1 MLTINTIHLEHF
13 MCCENVSL
21 DLSNKRN
28 IVLEGD
34 NGNGKSAL
42 LDAIALCL
50 AEHRRADKYAEYVQ
64 TGYNEC
70 KIDLTA
76 TVNGEPIV
84 FNIIL
89 LVSGGTP
96 FNRIV
101 TYKGKTYQN
110 TEVSGLLNE
119 LELPFY
125 SKLIFS
131 MQGQDDIATMSA
143 SVRAD
148 YLQRLLQ
155 FDFDNALVK
164 LREKLSEIETN
175 QMYNQNQ
182 VDFNTKAIKSKVIKD
197 SLPLPCSLTEYEEKK
212 VHLDEL
218 EVLLKEKDKIFA
230 ALQETQQKI
239 TANKIRESEL
249 KTQIQHNANID
260 VEKEEILKQIE
271 QLNTELGQ
279 LKIPESKDF
288 DKQIKDIED
297 DIANRKSIIDADQGK
312 LWRIKAQITSLK
324 EREELHKQGKCP
336 TCGQPTDFIENE
348 NNSKKIEELEDTS
361 MKYANEIESYTES
374 IKKLEILKNRINTE
388 KFENAQAV
396 ADYNSK
402 VVILTSNIKGLQSNY
417 STFEPY
423 EIDETELP
431 RICDELTK
439 LELEVKEYQKKLD
452 NLKVLS
458 EEHKVL
464 KAFVDDFSNTLLR
477 NEWIEKDN
485 LKTKSEIEDLEVQ
498 INKLTQIIT
507 QQEKDYEY
515 HKEAKKL
522 LDTDLPNYL
531 IVKTCARLEQ
541 EMNNFIHVV
550 FPTMNIS
557 LFQGRRGVEFYYSK
571 TEKTDDKRKLISA
584 KMASGFERSIL
595 SISFKI
601 ALCKAYNLSLSIL
614 DEIDAFASDGNSEKI
629 YSSLL
634 ENDIFNQLFIIT
646 HKPNTLETM
655 RDYFDDLTVYH
666 VEKGV
671 FTEVTE
677 MS

>member
-155 FDFDNALVK
+155 FDFDNALIK

-230 ALQETQQKI
+230 ALQEAQQKI
-239 TANKIRESEL
+239 TADKIRESEL
-249 KTQIQHNANID
+249 KTQIQHNVNID
-260 VEKEEILKQIE
+260 VEKEEILKQID
-271 QLNTELGQ
+271 QLNSELKQ
-279 LKIPESKDF
+279 LKVPENKDF
-288 DKQIKDIED
+288 DGQIKEIENDITR
-297 DIANRKSIIDADQGK
+297 RKSFVDADQK
-312 LWRIKAQITSLK
+312 KVWEINSQITSLK
-324 EREELHKQGKCP
+324 KREELHKQGKCP
-336 TCGQPTDFIENE
+336 TCGHSTDFIEHE
-348 NNSKKIEELEDTS
+348 NNTQKIEELEAS
-361 MKYANEIESYTES
+361 LMQYSQEIISYNDS
-374 IKKLEILKNRINTE
+374 IKTLETRKSSLNAE
-388 KFENAQAV
+388 KFANAQEA

-423 EIDETELP
+423 EVDETELP
-431 RICDELTK
+431 RIRDELAK

-458 EEHKVL
+458 EEHKTL

-498 INKLTQIIT
+498 INKLTQIIA

-671 FTEVTE
+671 FTEVVD

>member
-1 MLTINTIHLEHF
+1 

-21 DLSNKRN
+21 DLSDKTN

-64 TGYNEC
+64 TGHNEC

-76 TVNGEPIV
+76 TINGEPIV

-155 FDFDNALVK
+155 FDFDNALNK
-164 LREKLSEIETN
+164 LREKLNDIETN
-175 QMYNQNQ
+175 QMYNKNQ
-182 VDFNTKAIKSKVIKD
+182 IDFNQKAINSKTIKTP
-197 SLPLPCSLTEYEEKK
+197 LPLPCSLTEYEEKK
-212 VHLDEL
+212 KRLDEL
-218 EVLLKEKDKIFA
+218 DVLLKEKDKIFA
-230 ALQETQQKI
+230 DLQEAQQKVS
-239 TANKIRESEL
+239 TLKIKEVRLTSA
-249 KTQIQHNANID
+249 IQHNLNIEA
-260 VEKEEILKQIE
+260 EKEEILKEIAQHNE
-271 QLNTELGQ
+271 ELSK
-279 LKIPESKDF
+279 LTVPETKDF
-288 DKQIKDIED
+288 DKKIKEIED
-297 DIANRKSIIDADQGK
+297 DITNRKSIIDTDNGK
-312 LWRIKAQITSLK
+312 IWRINAQIQTLK

-348 NNSKKIEELEDTS
+348 NNSKKIEELEAS
-361 MKYANEIESYTES
+361 LMQYSNEIASYTDS
-374 IKKLEILKNRINTE
+374 IKKLELLKNGINAE

-402 VVILTSNIKGLQSNY
+402 VVILTSKIKGLQADYSNFKPMDVED
-417 STFEPY
+417 SELQATKD
-423 EIDETELP
+423 EIAK
-431 RICDELTK
+431 LT
-439 LELEVKEYQKKLD
+439 LDIADLQKKLD
-452 NLKVLS
+452 SLKILS
-458 EEHKVL
+458 EEHKAL
-464 KAFVDDFSNTLLR
+464 KLFSDDFANTLLR

-485 LKTKSEIEDLEVQ
+485 LKTKGEIEELEVQ

-541 EMNNFIHVV
+541 EMNDFIHVV

-571 TEKTDDKRKLISA
+571 TEKTDDKGKLISA
-584 KMASGFERSIL
+584 KMASGFERSLL

-655 RDYFDDLTVYH
+655 RDYFDNLTVYH
-666 VEKGV
+666 VEHGV
-671 FTEVTE
+671 FTEIKE
-677 MS
+677 LS